1 MAMDIA
7 SAASHDTKQHVTPAA
22 SSDDVKTNWLTLGL
36 CFLATVLEGLDLQS
50 MGVAAADIVAEYNL
64 LSSQMGL
71 IASASSVGLLFGALV
86 GGVLS
91 DRLGRKQVLILSVA
105 LFGVCSLVTPFAWDA
120 NALIGIR
127 FITGLGMGG
136 ALPMII
142 AIAAEAVK
150 PSHRAG
156 AVTMMYCATPIG
168 GFLAT
173 AIALSTNDWRMIFYA
188 GGLAPLV
195 LVPILIRYLVESDVF
210 KRAQEREQAQGPKR
224 APKLSHT
231 LFAEGRLVPTLMIW
245 LGFLCSVAVLYL
257 LLNWLPLL
265 LVGKGFSSSEAS
277 TVQLVFNIGGS
288 TGALLLGWMITRVSS
303 RAVFAVVGVA
313 IAAALVG
320 LSLLEHNMT
329 GAIIAGLII
338 GIFANGF
345 VFLLYG
351 QAGAYYPTA
360 IRGAGVGC
368 AVALGRVG
376 AIIGPLLAGILL
388 SANQNSSD
396 VLMSI
401 LPLVVVAAIAVQVL
415 LLKPAPEQ

>member
-1 MAMDIA
+1 MAMDMTSTA
-7 SAASHDTKQHVTPAA
+7 ANSAEHIN
-22 SSDDVKTNWLTLGL
+22 TNWLTLGL

-50 MGVAAADIVAEYNL
+50 MGVAATGLVAEYDL
-64 LSSQMGL
+64 RSGEMGV
-71 IASASSVGLLFGALV
+71 IASASSVGLLFGALI
-86 GGVLS
+86 GGMIS
-91 DRLGRKQVLILSVA
+91 DRIGRKQVLIVSVA
-105 LFGVCSLVTPFAWDA
+105 LFGACSLLTPFAWDA
-120 NALIGIR
+120 NTLIAIR

-156 AVTMMYCATPIG
+156 TVTMMYCATPLG

-173 AIALSTNDWRMIFYA
+173 AIALSTHDWRMIFYA

-195 LVPILIRYLVESDVF
+195 LVPVLIRYLQESEVF
-210 KRAQEREQAQGPKR
+210 KQAKAQSSTRVQEDVPG
-224 APKLSHT
+224 LGHT
-231 LFAEGRLVPTLMIW
+231 LFGEGRLIPTIMIW
-245 LGFLCSVAVLYL
+245 TGFLCSVAVLYL

-265 LVGKGFSSSEAS
+265 LVGKGFTSDEAS

-288 TGALLLGWMITRVSS
+288 TGALFLGWLVTRVNQ
-303 RAVFAVVGVA
+303 RAVFGGVCFA
-313 IAAALVG
+313 IAGALIG
-320 LSLLEHNMT
+320 LALLEHSMT
-329 GAIIAGLII
+329 GAIFAGLVV

-360 IRGAGVGC
+360 IRGTGVGW
-368 AVALGRVG
+368 AVALGRMG

-388 SANQNSSD
+388 SADQNSND

-415 LLKPAPEQ
+415 LSTPRPE